1 MIEIKKTCSKTPNIR
16 AKMKPVINNATMS
29 IEMIIRERLILL
41 IVLLIDPVVD
51 LGLSI
56 NRLLTY

>member
-1 MIEIKKTCSKTPNIR
+1 
-16 AKMKPVINNATMS
+16 MKPVINNATMS

-51 LGLSI
+51 PGLSI
-56 NRLLTY
+56 KRLLTYLKSN